1 MDSSSLV
8 RAVALLARLQPLLLT
23 FHEEKTWYLSVIE
36 KNEKSEK
43 NDFLCK
49 KTQMHIC
56 ELERISC
63 MLDELLYPECR
74 KEELAE
80 EDVQLLS
87 FINSNALIKQKILEK
102 MSISKT

>member
-8 RAVALLARLQPLLLT
+8 RAVALLARLQPLILT
-23 FHEEKTWYLSVIE
+23 FHEEKSWYLSVIE

-49 KTQMHIC
+49 KTQQHIC

-63 MLDELLYPECR
+63 MLEELLYPECG
-74 KEELAE
+74 KP
-80 EDVQLLS
+80 EDSEGILKFLEANQ
-87 FINSNALIKQKILEK
+87 IIKAKILSK
-102 MSISKT
+102 MLEVPPKT